1 MRSVGDCLG
10 DLPQATP
17 VDRINLTA
25 SYYFFFAAQGLQ
37 PLAAQGLQPFFAAQG
52 LQPFLALQGLQ
63 PASWT
68 GASRLAAAAGSATLE
83 AANAA
88 TLRATAVFFSMA
100 FSCLRFL
107 AASLSGPHLIVPHY

>member
-1 MRSVGDCLG
+1 MRSTGDCLG

-17 VDRINLTA
+17 VDRITLTA

-37 PLAAQGLQPFFAAQG
+37 PLAAQGLQPF
-52 LQPFLALQGLQ
+52 LALLGLQ

-68 GASRLAAAAGSATLE
+68 GVSRLAAAAGSATLK

-88 TLRATAVFFSMA
+88 TLGATAVFFSMA

-107 AASLSGPHLIVPHY
+107 TASLSGPYLIVPHY

>member
-1 MRSVGDCLG
+1 MG

-17 VDRINLTA
+17 VDRITLTA

-37 PLAAQGLQPFFAAQG
+37 P
-52 LQPFLALQGLQ
+52 FLALLGLQ
-63 PASWT
+63 QASWT
-68 GASRLAAAAGSATLE
+68 GVSRRAAAAGSATLE

-88 TLRATAVFFSMA
+88 TLGATAVFFSMA

-107 AASLSGPHLIVPHY
+107 AASLSGPYLIVPHY

>member
-37 PLAAQGLQPFFAAQG
+37 PLAAPGLQPFF
-52 LQPFLALQGLQ
+52 ALQGLQ

-68 GASRLAAAAGSATLE
+68 GVSRLAAAAGSATLE

-88 TLRATAVFFSMA
+88 TLGATAGFFSIA
-100 FSCLRFL
+100 FSCLQFL